1 MNLRASYGKTL
12 ARPNFREMAPF
23 RSFEFLGD
31 FQFVGVP
38 DLKRTLIDNF
48 DLRWEWFERP
58 GELYAV
64 SAFYK
69 NFQNPIERTLDPTTE
84 VINYQNVE
92 RGSIYGAEF
101 EIRKRLD
108 VLHNSLSNFMLNI
121 NFSLIRSKVDI
132 PKDEYEVNIFPQDS
146 SASKTRPLFGQSPY
160 LVNLELSYFN
170 TETGTTVG
178 LFYNIFGSRLSE
190 VTLGATPDVYEQPRG
205 IFDLT
210 FSQKMWFGF
219 NFKFSA
225 KNLLNSPVKKTIEFK
240 GNNFIYHQYNTGRSF
255 SVGVSYSI

>member
-1 MNLRASYGKTL
+1 M
-12 ARPNFREMAPF
+12 F
-23 RSFEFLGD
+23 
-31 FQFVGVP
+31 
-38 DLKRTLIDNF
+38 
-48 DLRWEWFERP
+48 
-58 GELYAV
+58 
-64 SAFYK
+64 
-69 NFQNPIERTLDPTTE
+69 
-84 VINYQNVE
+84 
-92 RGSIYGAEF
+92 
-101 EIRKRLD
+101 
-108 VLHNSLSNFMLNI
+108 NI